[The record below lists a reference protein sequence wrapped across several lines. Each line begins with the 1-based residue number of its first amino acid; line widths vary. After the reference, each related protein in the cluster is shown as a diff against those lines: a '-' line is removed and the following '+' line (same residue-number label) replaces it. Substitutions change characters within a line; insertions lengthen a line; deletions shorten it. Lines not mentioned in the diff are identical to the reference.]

1 MRKIIKAIIAGA
13 VLVALSSCVNEFTA
27 EVGEIKFGV
36 NTTYGNGPATKTE
49 YSGKD
54 QNNNSICST
63 STKERINWLSTD
75 KVRIL
80 CQQAS
85 RVSGSE
91 KYDDYMIVLG
101 AEGSDETHTASLAPL
116 PNGLQWGTG
125 DHDFYAVYP
134 SAIQSNYSSIVP
146 EGSGARIGGYIPSSQ
161 TATLDGH
168 IFKPDMDF
176 AYMYAVKTGVPAK
189 GTVALDFK
197 PLVTTLEF
205 TLLTR
210 DGNAI
215 TSNLTTVKL
224 SSSQS
229 GSKLAGDFVAHLT
242 SSGLTPVSPRDITNG
257 SNEIVLTLPGGGVQ
271 LSTTDAY
278 TVTFLCLPLAQTE
291 LTLTL
296 GFADGTVRTLEL
308 KDNDSWVTVEAC
320 KKTYIWKLDAPLSV
334 GTYVFSVLEP
344 DDLHYLAG
352 TSHSAVVYSYRY
364 EGEDIAA
371 NRTGIPW
378 EVDGFYGSLS
388 DAQNGTNAYSGIS
401 DTYLTDFVPIST
413 TGAVDGE
420 SVTISYVGADGTEGL
435 VDPSVEITD
444 RIRSNFGAYAHHGSP
459 DNYWN
464 LANPVNGS
472 RTSIKE
478 TGNTYIV
485 NAPGYYCIPLVMGN
499 GIKNNA
505 YNTAA
510 YKQQNFVNYK
520 GNSLQNASSPLLQDQ
535 GGTPRKAFIVW
546 SDGNLLDVKNTT
558 DWEIANATGQS
569 SCITTS
575 TVRIGGSSKTIYW
588 LNFHIKEEEVRQSD
602 IVIAISDGSQVMW
615 SYTLWITDYVPQDGR
630 HGYDPDIDIADVEGT
645 FNPQGGLVTFM
656 PRNLGWVESGQT
668 VGTTYAG
675 ESVFV
680 RLKQQASDNF
690 VVMHVARP
698 EKTVVTGGDAGYSP
712 YYCWGRKDPFIP
724 SDGVNNGSNLGGLSG
739 KYPTFQTVND
749 SGTIA
754 KEYKQT
760 ILRPEVHLGFNSNWL
775 HDQAGGNGFWCAGN
789 TQTSVDKATVKTIY
803 DPCPPGYTVP
813 RYNAFLGLRIGTSGT
828 TPNSYGG
835 FTRGFYLW
843 SHYRGSASEST
854 NGMRY
859 VFFSAAGYRSNQTG
873 LTSKVNE
880 YGGFWA
886 SIPNDNQYSEF
897 LTISVD
903 GTLNPQGRDLR
914 SRGLSIRPTLDE
926 YKN

>member
-1 MRKIIKAIIAGA
+1 MNDYVPLNVRSTYSIGDSICQIPRLVRKAREMAFPAMALVDTNLCGA
-13 VLVALSSCVNEFTA
+13 VEFHKSCRSKRLDYGLDFGGLPLIKPIIGLSVW
-27 EVGEIKFGV
+27 I
-36 NTTYGNGPATKTE
+36 
-49 YSGKD
+49 
-54 QNNNSICST
+54 
-63 STKERINWLSTD
+63 KER
-75 KVRIL
+75 
-80 CQQAS
+80 
-85 RVSGSE
+85 
-91 KYDDYMIVLG
+91 
-101 AEGSDETHTASLAPL
+101 
-116 PNGLQWGTG
+116 
-125 DHDFYAVYP
+125 
-134 SAIQSNYSSIVP
+134 
-146 EGSGARIGGYIPSSQ
+146 
-161 TATLDGH
+161 
-168 IFKPDMDF
+168 
-176 AYMYAVKTGVPAK
+176 GV
-189 GTVALDFK
+189 
-197 PLVTTLEF
+197 
-205 TLLTR
+205 
-210 DGNAI
+210 
-215 TSNLTTVKL
+215 
-224 SSSQS
+224 
-229 GSKLAGDFVAHLT
+229 
-242 SSGLTPVSPRDITNG
+242 
-257 SNEIVLTLPGGGVQ
+257 
-271 LSTTDAY
+271 
-278 TVTFLCLPLAQTE
+278 
-291 LTLTL
+291 
-296 GFADGTVRTLEL
+296 
-308 KDNDSWVTVEAC
+308 
-320 KKTYIWKLDAPLSV
+320 DAPLVLLAKNKRGYHHLARLASENAV
-334 GTYVFSVLEP
+334 QGRDGELVVPLDSVLKRSKGVIC
-344 DDLHYLAG
+344 LAG
-352 TSHSAVVYSYRY
+352 SK
-364 EGEDIAA
+364 EI
-371 NRTGIPW
+371 N
-378 EVDGFYGSLS
+378 LS
-388 DAQNGTNAYSGIS
+388 ETCFATFRS
-401 DTYLTDFVPIST
+401 DF
-413 TGAVDGE
+413 AFMAE
-420 SVTISYVGADGTEGL
+420 SDDDEF
-435 VDPSVEITD
+435 P
-444 RIRSNFGAYAHHGSP
+444 
-459 DNYWN
+459 
-464 LANPVNGS
+464 
-472 RTSIKE
+472 
-478 TGNTYIV
+478 
-485 NAPGYYCIPLVMGN
+485 
-499 GIKNNA
+499 
-505 YNTAA
+505 
-510 YKQQNFVNYK
+510 
-520 GNSLQNASSPLLQDQ
+520 
-535 GGTPRKAFIVW
+535 
-546 SDGNLLDVKNTT
+546 

-588 LNFHIKEEEVRQSD
+588 LNFHVKEEEVRQSD

-615 SYTLWITDYVPQDGR
+615 SYTIWITDYVPQDGR

-886 SIPNDNQYSEF
+886 SIPNDDRYSEF